1 MKLSAL
7 TLLALFSLGCAPKKP
22 VRIPDGIPLRIRYN
36 PETCKREADQS
47 VTCKA
52 NFSPLIVRAQ

>member
-1 MKLSAL
+1 VKLSVLA
-7 TLLALFSLGCAPKKP
+7 LLALLSLGCAPKKP

-36 PETCKREADQS
+36 PNNCKREIDQS

-52 NFSPLIVRAQ
+52 NFSPLIVRIP